1 MRTFP
6 EKVKQFVKTIFEKII
21 KNFIHQEKMPEIRH
35 FSKNKKF
42 YVFSVFANFTR
53 FYDSENGKKLIRLG
67 HFYTARQR
75 FVSILTK
82 IRDCARR

>member
-1 MRTFP
+1 
-6 EKVKQFVKTIFEKII
+6 
-21 KNFIHQEKMPEIRH
+21 MPENRH

-82 IRDCARR
+82 IRDCARRWLNIQFGGGIGIYRSQYYDVKPPGI